1 MTRVTLVIEG
11 GFAAVP
17 GLAAPVTVEDE
28 RTTELAAACA
38 FFSLPAEVGAPRPGA
53 ADYLTYH
60 VTGEDGTR
68 THTVRAV
75 EPVPDAGLRDL
86 IAYLQSRR

>member
-1 MTRVTLVIEG
+1 MVEG

-17 GLAAPVTVEDE
+17 ALAAPVTVEDE
-28 RTTELAAACA
+28 RVAELAAACD
-38 FFSLPAEVGAPRPGA
+38 FFSMPPELGTPRPGA
-53 ADYLTYH
+53 ADYLTYQ
-60 VTGEDGTR
+60 VTGEDAGR
-68 THTVRAV
+68 THQVRAV